1 MSDSR
6 RESMFAPLARV
17 VTWKSNRSRVPV
29 GLGAALGLALATAL
43 LAAPDGAQAADRTAR
58 LVKGQAIA
66 PKNAPH
72 RVERAITAANRIA
85 RGKGYC
91 YGGGHADWK
100 SRCYDCSGA
109 VSYVMGPRGARALKR
124 PRPSGGFMNWRAAGK
139 GRWITV
145 YANAGHA
152 YAVIA
157 GLRFDTSMTRGDGP
171 GWSEERRSSQ
181 GFRKRHPGRL

>member
-1 MSDSR
+1 MSDAS
-6 RESMFAPLARV
+6 RESIQVRTPALV
-17 VTWKSNRSRVPV
+17 
-29 GLGAALGLALATAL
+29 GAALSFALALAL
-43 LAAPDGAQAADRTAR
+43 LAGPGAGDADAARKAR

-66 PKNAPH
+66 PKSAPH

-109 VSYVMGPRGARALKR
+109 VSYALGDPGAHVVRR
-124 PRPSGGFMNWRAAGK
+124 PRPSGRFMHWRSPGR

-145 YANAGHA
+145 YANTGHM

-171 GWSEERRSSQ
+171 GWSDEMRSAR
-181 GFRKRHPGRL
+181 GYRKRHPGNL